1 MVLDSDQDLLS
12 LKSALLEKSIRFGDF
27 TLASGDKTDVYVDAK
42 LTTCSALWISVI
54 GRAFLATF
62 QAASWF
68 PRAVGGLTIGADP
81 IALAIAGESVRSQSA
96 DQPIDAF
103 VVRKETKSH
112 GRKRSIEGIENTLDV
127 PVVIIDD
134 VCTRG
139 ESTAV
144 AIEKALAEGM
154 KVIGAACLVD
164 REMGAGE
171 LIRHRFGIELR
182 RIFTLSELRVHRDNE
197 HRSTSQPVGAQL

>member
-1 MVLDSDQDLLS
+1 MVLDSDQDLRS

-27 TLASGDKTDVYVDAK
+27 TLASGDKSDVYVDAK

-54 GRAFLATF
+54 GRVFLAAF
-62 QAASWF
+62 QASRWF

-81 IALAIAGESVRSQSA
+81 IALAIAGESVRHRSI
-96 DQPIDAF
+96 DRPIDAF

-112 GRKRSIEGIENTLDV
+112 GRKRSIEGIEKTVDV

-144 AIEKALAEGM
+144 AIQRALAEGM

-171 LIRHRFGIELR
+171 LIQNRFGIELR
-182 RIFTLSELRVHRDNE
+182 RIFTLSELRVYRDNQR
-197 HRSTSQPVGAQL
+197 RSTSQPVGAEL